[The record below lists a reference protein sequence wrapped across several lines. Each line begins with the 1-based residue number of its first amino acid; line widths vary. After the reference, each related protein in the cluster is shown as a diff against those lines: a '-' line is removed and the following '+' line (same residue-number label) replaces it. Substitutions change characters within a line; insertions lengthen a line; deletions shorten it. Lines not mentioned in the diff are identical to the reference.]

1 MSSAWRWILLSEAAM
16 NLLRKLFQR
25 AFLLPLLLPAPGH
38 ADVVVIVNP
47 RCEATTLTR
56 REVINIFM
64 GRFRFLPSGQAAK
77 PYDLPAEDTEKAR
90 FYLALTGKQLSA
102 IDAYW
107 ARLIFTG
114 GATPPDE
121 TPNAEIM
128 LEKISSNIHA
138 IGYIERSQ
146 VDKRVRILF
155 EPER

>member
-1 MSSAWRWILLSEAAM
+1 M

-25 AFLLPLLLPAPGH
+25 AFLLPLALLPPALAR
-38 ADVVVIVNP
+38 ADMVVIVAP
-47 RCEATTLTR
+47 QCEAASLTR

-77 PYDLPAEDTEKAR
+77 PYDLPAGDPRKER
-90 FYLALTGKQLSA
+90 FYLALTGKQLSD

-114 GATPPDE
+114 NTAPPDE
-121 TPNAEIM
+121 AASAEAM
-128 LEKISSNIHA
+128 VEKIARSPHA

-146 VDKRVRILF
+146 ADKRVRIIF